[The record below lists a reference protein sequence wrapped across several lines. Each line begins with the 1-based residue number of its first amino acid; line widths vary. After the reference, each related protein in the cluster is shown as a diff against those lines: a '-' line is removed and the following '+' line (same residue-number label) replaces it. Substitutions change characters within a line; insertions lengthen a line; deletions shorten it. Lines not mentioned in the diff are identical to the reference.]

1 MHLLTRFFRYLGL
14 AVVIG
19 AVGAT
24 PLQAEPT
31 PTPVPP
37 IKNGASSVDAADING
52 DGHMDVVSASAG
64 DGEIAWYPNNGEGR
78 FPDKE
83 IITIG
88 AAGAQE
94 IIATDLDGDGDIDIL
109 GAFGSE
115 NKVAWYEN
123 DGFGTFSSQNVITSE
138 AAGAVSVYTADLDG
152 DGDKDVL
159 SASQI
164 DGKIAYYTNQ
174 GKGRFSEQKVI
185 SNEGEGA
192 QSVYTADLDGDGDQD
207 VVYASSVRGGGSK
220 IAWHRN
226 TEEGFADQ
234 NIITNTIRGAR
245 SVYASDLDGDGDQDL
260 LAAFHELGRGQV
272 TWYEN
277 RDDSD
282 VFSEA
287 KAISSEVA
295 GVKAVATSDLDDD
308 GDQDIIATSGV
319 SGADGEISFFLSTAG
334 TFASKSVVAED
345 LAQAQSF
352 CATDLDNSG
361 TPDIV
366 GASRQSDQIAWYEND
381 LLQGFGFRDAK
392 ILGR

>member
-1 MHLLTRFFRYLGL
+1 MPFSIRFFLSLGL

-19 AVGAT
+19 TAGAAS
-24 PLQAEPT
+24 LQAEPSSA
-31 PTPVPP
+31 PTLP
-37 IKNGASSVDAADING
+37 IKNGASSVDAADVNG

-64 DGEIAWYPNNGEGR
+64 DGEIAWYPNNGEGG

-138 AAGAVSVYTADLDG
+138 AAGAVSVYATDLDG

-159 SASQI
+159 SASRI
-164 DGKIAYYTNQ
+164 DGKIAYYENE
-174 GKGRFSEQKVI
+174 GKGGFSGQRVI

-226 TEEGFADQ
+226 TEDGFADQ

-245 SVYASDLDGDGDQDL
+245 SVYASDLDGDGDADL
-260 LAAFHELGRGQV
+260 LAAFSELGRGRV
-272 TWYEN
+272 VWYEN

-282 VFSEA
+282 VFSKA
-287 KAISSEVA
+287 KAISSEA
-295 GVKAVATSDLDDD
+295 QGIKAVATSDLDGD
-308 GDQDIIATSGV
+308 GDQDIVATSGA
-319 SGADGEISFFLSTAG
+319 SAAAGEISFFLSTAG
-334 TFASKSVVAED
+334 TFASKSVVAGD
-345 LAQAQSF
+345 LIQAQSF
-352 CATDLDNSG
+352 CAVDLNGSG

-381 LLQGFGFRDAK
+381 LLQGFGFRDTK